1 MWKESLIRKRLY
13 FSGVGESE
21 KRGKQ
26 EQEKTEETE
35 KKARNNYSLFSLL
48 SPVGLCPLFGSLDLF
63 RQNLDCEA
71 ALHFILF
78 HVRPVVEVGQLH
90 AHLVAGFDCL
100 HVDGIVVQF
109 A

>member
-1 MWKESLIRKRLY
+1 MWKDSLIRKRLY
-13 FSGVGESE
+13 FSVGESE

-35 KKARNNYSLFSLL
+35 KKAGNNYSLFSLL
-48 SPVGLCPLFGSLDLF
+48 PPVGLCPLFRSLDLF
-63 RQNLDCEA
+63 RQNLHREP
-71 ALHFILF
+71 ALHFILL
-78 HVRPVVEVGQLH
+78 HVRPVVEVGQRY
-90 AHLVAGFDCL
+90 AHLVAGFDRL